1 MFQVERDT
9 ILKHNCS
16 SKHHPWYKR
25 KQDVADEKLD

>member
-1 MFQVERDT
+1 MFQVERGT
-9 ILKHNCS
+9 ILNHNFS

>member
-9 ILKHNCS
+9 IVKRNCS

-25 KQDVADEKLD
+25 KQDIADEELD